1 MDRRKLLPPRGSRWD
16 PPSSTTSVNTL
27 SEVGFPHLGTP
38 LTGRLYEN
46 VFTVPPPA
54 PANVRKCAASRK
66 RRLPG
71 RLDKDLKM

>member
-46 VFTVPPPA
+46 VFTVLSPA
-54 PANVRKCAASRK
+54 LANVREVRSVQKTPAAG
-66 RRLPG
+66 PAG
-71 RLDKDLKM
+71 QGP

>member
-16 PPSSTTSVNTL
+16 PPSSTTSVITL

-54 PANVRKCAASRK
+54 PANVREVRGVQKAPAAG
-66 RRLPG
+66 PAG
-71 RLDKDLKM
+71 QGP